1 MDAGC
6 KPADIRE
13 KSPAP
18 LRDGKLQK
26 NEARIWQRR
35 GLRQTSPTH
44 RARSGTTI
52 QLSLQQAERVTP
64 LGSLK
69 RLVHGSAFNM
79 ELLSTLVPSLPGL
92 VWEFR
97 KSVVA
102 AGYELITIADDIEVV
117 LLTAEELGSTFELEG
132 RLMGIAARIVV
143 ALEYGVSLC
152 DIAVVA
158 ESSS

>member
-1 MDAGC
+1 
-6 KPADIRE
+6 
-13 KSPAP
+13 
-18 LRDGKLQK
+18 LR
-26 NEARIWQRR
+26 
-35 GLRQTSPTH
+35 
-44 RARSGTTI
+44 
-52 QLSLQQAERVTP
+52 
-64 LGSLK
+64 
-69 RLVHGSAFNM
+69 
-79 ELLSTLVPSLPGL
+79 GL

-117 LLTAEELGSTFELEG
+117 LLTAEEPGSTFELEG
-132 RLMGIAARIVV
+132 RLRGIAARIVV